1 MAFLAMEYNKVLR
14 EEAHI
19 ENHVIQRMEQNGG
32 VYIPPDAVIGRR
44 VFFGIDNVDFSE
56 RYPRR

>member
-1 MAFLAMEYNKVLR
+1 MEYNKVLIQ
-14 EEAHI
+14 EAHI
-19 ENHVIQRMEQNGG
+19 EKHVIQRMEQNGG